1 MPGLGAVV
9 RLVAAAV
16 AAAAAALVAA
26 PVALAHGGV
35 VPEAPT
41 VASFLFGWSFDPMVW
56 LPAIVAVLLWRAGVV
71 RANRAHPGRPVD
83 RRRTA
88 AWVAG
93 IVVILI
99 ALDSGF
105 ARYDTTLFS
114 LHMVQHLLLTLV
126 ATPLLGLAGPIT
138 LLLQASSAATRRRW
152 ILPLLHARIVRV
164 LAFPVVAWILFA
176 AVMWGTHFSAL
187 FDASLET
194 PWLHYL
200 EHGLYLATSALFWW
214 PVVGPDPAPWRMPP
228 AVRPL
233 YVGLQMTQNTFL
245 AVAIYMAGEPMYA
258 HYVSTVRT
266 WGPTPLADQQ
276 MAGGIMWL
284 GGDLAFL
291 SAIVLLVAGWMRD
304 EERRAPAED
313 RRLEPERA
321 AIRER
326 EARLAARRASELGGE
341 GAGRSAGGSPGAGA
355 SADVGARDGSDGR
368 AAGAATGA
376 ATSGE
381 TPESSAVTAGSA
393 AAGGQA
399 SGGIGASR

>member
-1 MPGLGAVV
+1 VNPRSARPAKAAGAV
-9 RLVAAAV
+9 LGVALAT
-16 AAAAAALVAA
+16 AAALVAA
-26 PVALAHGGV
+26 PLALAHGGV

-41 VASFLFGWSFDPMVW
+41 ITSFVLGWSFDPTVW
-56 LPAIVAVLLWRAGVV
+56 LPTIVALLLWRAGVA
-71 RANRAHPGRPVD
+71 RSNRAHPDHPVD

-93 IVVILI
+93 VVVILV
-99 ALDSGF
+99 ALDSGI

-114 LHMVQHLLLTLV
+114 VHMVQHLLLTLV

-138 LLLQASSAATRRRW
+138 LLLQASSPATRRRW
-152 ILPLLHARIVRV
+152 ILPVLHSRV
-164 LAFPVVAWILFA
+164 MRVVSFPVVAWILFA

-194 PWLHYL
+194 PALHYL
-200 EHGLYLATSALFWW
+200 EHALYLATSALFWW
-214 PVVGPDPAPWRMPP
+214 PIVGPDPAPWRMPP

-233 YVGLQMTQNTFL
+233 YVGLQMAQNTFL

-258 HYVSTVRT
+258 HYVTTVRA

-276 MAGGIMWL
+276 VAGGIMWL
-284 GGDLAFL
+284 GGDLVFL
-291 SAIVLLVAGWMRD
+291 HAILLLVAGWMRD

-326 EARLAARRASELGGE
+326 EARLAARRAAE
-341 GAGRSAGGSPGAGA
+341 AGGGLAEAPTATAAQSSPA
-355 SADVGARDGSDGR
+355 
-368 AAGAATGA
+368 
-376 ATSGE
+376 
-381 TPESSAVTAGSA
+381 
-393 AAGGQA
+393 GQA
-399 SGGIGASR
+399 SGGTGAAR

>member
-1 MPGLGAVV
+1 MWPTFDRATWPPGSRSSDRAHNAAVHTPSTRPLPGLGAVLGV
-9 RLVAAAV
+9 VAAI
-16 AAAAAALVAA
+16 AAALVAT

-35 VPEAPT
+35 VLAAPT
-41 VASFLFGWSFDPMVW
+41 VASFLFGWSFDPTVW
-56 LPAIVAVLLWRAGVV
+56 LPAIGAVLLWRAGVA
-71 RANRAHPGRPVD
+71 RTNRAHPGRPVD

-93 IVVILI
+93 VAVIIV

-176 AVMWGTHFSAL
+176 SVMWGTHFSAL

-214 PVVGPDPAPWRMPP
+214 PVVGLDPAPWRMPP

-245 AVAIYMAGEPMYA
+245 AVAIYMAGEPMYV
-258 HYVSTVRT
+258 HYASTLRT

-291 SAIVLLVAGWMRD
+291 SAIVLLVAAWMRD

-326 EARLAARRASELGGE
+326 EARLAARRT
-341 GAGRSAGGSPGAGA
+341 AG
-355 SADVGARDGSDGR
+355 
-368 AAGAATGA
+368 AAGAGGA
-376 ATSGE
+376 QG
-381 TPESSAVTAGSA
+381 TADVAGA
-393 AAGGQA
+393 PGGQA
-399 SGGIGASR
+399 SGGSGASR